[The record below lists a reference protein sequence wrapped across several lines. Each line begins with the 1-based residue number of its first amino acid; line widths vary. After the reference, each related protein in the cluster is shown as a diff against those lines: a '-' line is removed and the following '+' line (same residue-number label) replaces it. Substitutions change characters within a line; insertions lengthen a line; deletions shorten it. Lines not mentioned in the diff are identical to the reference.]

1 MVSTRGGAPKEGKA
15 RGWSMSA
22 LGQKRT
28 CAAHKLISA
37 LPPIATLIAFFGM
50 SVLGQKAYL
59 LIDRHKQNDRL
70 DAVSPKSKS
79 GFSLR
84 RQRSAFCATNCPLY
98 LVFCL

>member
-1 MVSTRGGAPKEGKA
+1 
-15 RGWSMSA
+15 MSA

-28 CAAHKLISA
+28 CAAHKLMSA

-59 LIDRHKQNDRL
+59 LIDRPKQNDRL
-70 DAVSPKSKS
+70 AAVSPTSQS

-84 RQRSAFCATNCPLY
+84 QRRSAFCATNCSSVSHILSVGLAFTY
-98 LVFCL
+98 TCARSTNRL